1 MNIANNTPQGLTEL
15 SKQIHEANA
24 LSQSDEPLP
33 IQSVLRILA
42 SQEGCDGA
50 PWDQMIQA
58 ADYIDELRKDLKNA
72 LHWIDDGVDQEG
84 RDLIVNPLR
93 AKHFTKEPMLA
104 EKSPINELKSQPHE
118 IICTKCGLRE
128 QRGEKPS
135 ADF

>member
-1 MNIANNTPQGLTEL
+1 MSDNSTCANP
-15 SKQIHEANA
+15 

-42 SQEGCDGA
+42 SQEGRDGT

-58 ADYIDELRKDLKNA
+58 ADYIDELKN
-72 LHWIDDGVDQEG
+72 
-84 RDLIVNPLR
+84 
-93 AKHFTKEPMLA
+93 
-104 EKSPINELKSQPHE
+104 QPHE

-128 QRGEKPS
+128 QRGGKPS